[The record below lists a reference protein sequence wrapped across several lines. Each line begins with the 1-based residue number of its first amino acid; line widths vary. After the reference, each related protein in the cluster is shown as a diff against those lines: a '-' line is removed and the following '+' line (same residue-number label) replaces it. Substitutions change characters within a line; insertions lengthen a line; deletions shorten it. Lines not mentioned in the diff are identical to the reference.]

1 MWKRMEVTGTSIPL
15 SILFQTCPYQFTN
28 RKLEPQLVNISI
40 LLWTSV
46 WTVQTLFNRLGLK
59 YFFLFFFS
67 LHQTWSLL
75 LSDYHPV
82 HRLFFFFFLEQ
93 ESFNVYIMEMFHS
106 SAVDDI
112 TIIPKIN
119 FLYLKEKIRTNEFT
133 ACMPL
138 GKSGNKKYIAWMISL
153 NIFTVF

>member
-1 MWKRMEVTGTSIPL
+1 MSLPVHKQKTGASAGEYQHTSMDFGLNCTDTFQQTWFKVFFFIFFFPYIKHDL
-15 SILFQTCPYQFTN
+15 CCFQTIIQFT
-28 RKLEPQLVNISI
+28 
-40 LLWTSV
+40 
-46 WTVQTLFNRLGLK
+46 
-59 YFFLFFFS
+59 
-67 LHQTWSLL
+67 
-75 LSDYHPV
+75 DY
-82 HRLFFFFFLEQ
+82 FFFFLEQ

-138 GKSGNKKYIAWMISL
+138 GKSGNKKYIA
-153 NIFTVF
+153 

>member
-1 MWKRMEVTGTSIPL
+1 MISVAFRL
-15 SILFQTCPYQFTN
+15 SSSSQI
-28 RKLEPQLVNISI
+28 I
-40 LLWTSV
+40 
-46 WTVQTLFNRLGLK
+46 
-59 YFFLFFFS
+59 
-67 LHQTWSLL
+67 
-75 LSDYHPV
+75 
-82 HRLFFFFFLEQ
+82 FFFFLEQ

-138 GKSGNKKYIAWMISL
+138 GKSGNKKYIA
-153 NIFTVF
+153 